1 MIDINRFNRFY
12 DAIYKKCCFAS
23 YDYRDKDNCIAQHNL
38 YNLMRLQSM
47 FEWSGLPDTVPAYM
61 LETYLMTA
69 GVCAWTRVDGVDW
82 VFTGGLGGE
91 PNPYYQPTIFTV
103 ANPALNYSRNL
114 QIGAECVLIK
124 NDPYYIGLLP
134 LLTRYATG
142 LVENELTLDIA
153 TKHSRIISL
162 ISAPDDSTK
171 KAGEK
176 YLSDIEDGKSGVIA
190 ENAFLDGIRA
200 TPYGNSGSQ
209 NRITALIEL
218 EQYYKASLYNE
229 LGLNANY
236 NMKRETITQGES
248 QLNNDVLL
256 PLVDTMLRERQEAAK
271 RINEKYGY
279 DISVDFSSAWKDNVE
294 ELEAVQKA
302 LEAAADPEEVEE
314 APETVEEQKEGDEPD
329 GSDEDS

>member
-1 MIDINRFNRFY
+1 MNDINRYNKFY
-12 DAIYKKCCFAS
+12 DAIYKKNCFTM
-23 YDYRDKDNCIAQHNL
+23 YDYREKDKCIAQHNL

-47 FEWSGLPDTVPAYM
+47 FEWRGLPDTVPAYM
-61 LETYLMTA
+61 LETYLFTS
-69 GVCAWTRVDGVDW
+69 GVCAWTQIDGVDW

-114 QIGAECVLIK
+114 QIGAECVLVK

-162 ISAPDDSTK
+162 ISAPDDPTK

-176 YLSDIEDGKSGVIA
+176 YLEDIEKGKAGVIA

-200 TPYGNSGSQ
+200 TPYGNTGSQ

-271 RINEKYGY
+271 RINEMYGH
-279 DISVDFSSAWKDNVE
+279 DISVDFASAWKDNIE
-294 ELEAVQKA
+294 ELEAMQDA
-302 LEAAADPEEVEE
+302 LEAAGDPDDVPETREE
-314 APETVEEQKEGDEPD
+314 AGEDNDD
-329 GSDEDS
+329 GSANDN